1 LFANFAPAKAC
12 ISPTSIFYCRFQ
24 RCQKIRRG
32 GYEASVG
39 IAFRAFGAMASV
51 ALKLRL
57 TVNNADPTVVSTD
70 RYAAVIVDEAK
81 RFYSSRASF
90 G

>member
-1 LFANFAPAKAC
+1 
-12 ISPTSIFYCRFQ
+12 
-24 RCQKIRRG
+24 
-32 GYEASVG
+32 
-39 IAFRAFGAMASV
+39 MASV